1 MTRREPRFT
10 PVATLGPGIPLG
22 IYYALGRRSREIL
35 DKLRRDLMER
45 LLKVASPMGLL
56 RRGVRRSRRAGT
68 SANFPQAFS
77 HLALIDAAARIIV
90 AERLVEL

>member
-45 LLKVASPMGLL
+45 LPKVASPMGLL
-56 RRGVRRSRRAGT
+56 RRGYGGRDGPAPRQTSRRP
-68 SANFPQAFS
+68 SPIS
-77 HLALIDAAARIIV
+77 R
-90 AERLVEL
+90 